1 MVTKSWFLKNKISDN
16 KNVFLILWLGLQW
29 LQMQIILE
37 KVKPELLKASQ
48 YTFLILLNIT
58 SCSLSGLWMLKFC
71 SSRWCHGQTSLRV
84 PAAQIWLCSLF
95 THFLHF
101 KEAHF
106 GDHSPTPVFWTELF
120 CCYSVLVTSPFWAQV
135 PESVKLSVK
144 LKNDSR
150 VPRG

>member
-1 MVTKSWFLKNKISDN
+1 MVTKSWFLKNQISDN

-37 KVKPELLKASQ
+37 KVKSDLLKASQ
-48 YTFLILLNIT
+48 YTFLILLSIT

-71 SSRWCHGQTSLRV
+71 SSWRCHGQTSLRV
-84 PAAQIWLCSLF
+84 PAAQIWFVAHSLISYILRRHILG
-95 THFLHF
+95 TTVQL
-101 KEAHF
+101 
-106 GDHSPTPVFWTELF
+106 PVFWTELF
-120 CCYSVLVTSPFWAQV
+120 HCYSVLVTSPFWAQV

-144 LKNDSR
+144 LQNDSR